1 MNQNLSKSGDIDI
14 LRKKVSCSTCSISLL
29 CIPNALSTDEISRL
43 NEIVSRGTPIHKG
56 TFLSQAGDPFK
67 HLYAVSSGSFKSYN
81 LSEDGVINITGF
93 FFPGE
98 LIGLDAIST
107 GKHTSF
113 VKALETSAVCTLP
126 YDILDE
132 LSGEI
137 KSLRKQML
145 RIMSKEIMNDQE
157 LLLLLSRKNATER
170 MAAFLVSLS
179 LRFKQR
185 GFSAT
190 SFNLTMTRSDIGNYL
205 GLAIETVSRLFGQFQ
220 KKGILNVTDKLVEI
234 LDLDSLVELSG
245 ANCDKHS

>member
-1 MNQNLSKSGDIDI
+1 MDI
-14 LRKKVSCSTCSISLL
+14 LRQKVSCTTCSISQL
-29 CIPNALSTDEISRL
+29 CIPNALSSDEVTRL
-43 NEIVSRGTPIHKG
+43 NEIVNRGTPIHKG
-56 TFLSQAGDPFK
+56 KFLNQAGEPFK
-67 HLYAVSSGSFKSYN
+67 QLYAVSSGSFKSYT
-81 LSEDGVINITGF
+81 LSEDGVVNITGF

-107 GKHTSF
+107 GTHTSF
-113 VKALETSAVCTLP
+113 VKALETSAVCALP
-126 YDILDE
+126 YDILDD

-145 RIMSKEIMNDQE
+145 RIMSKEIMDDQE
-157 LLLLLSRKNATER
+157 LLLLLSRKNAAER

-190 SFNLTMTRSDIGNYL
+190 AFNLTMTRGDIGNYL

-220 KKGILNVTDKLVEI
+220 KKGILNVTDKLIEI
-234 LDLDSLVELSG
+234 TDLDSLVELSG
-245 ANCDKHS
+245 SNCDKHG